1 MDEEEPTPVQKMAS
15 VVRRSQAV
23 SKAASR
29 MKDSAGID
37 EDVPKVAFMRVN
49 IMDVLEYDDKEK
61 QASVKLYLEVAWR
74 RKDAER
80 HHLKA
85 QKEKDPSNAT
95 EVKWTNADERA
106 DNDVP
111 PDFYKACPVS
121 FTKKHPISDLLDNY
135 IPSADTES
143 WNSWFQ
149 VDEGSEARFETMGEP
164 LDPNGADMQMQS
176 VHSLSLA
183 AYPLRVLVASLC

>member
-1 MDEEEPTPVQKMAS
+1 ME

-74 RKDAER
+74 RKDAQR

-85 QKEKDPSNAT
+85 QEKKDGEAQDGKAPSNAT
-95 EVKWTNADERA
+95 EVKWTNADEKA

-121 FTKKHPISDLLDNY
+121 FSKKHPISDLLDNY
-135 IPSADTES
+135 IPSADTET
-143 WNSWFQ
+143 WHSWFQ
-149 VDEGSEARFETMGEP
+149 VDDGSEARFETMGEP
-164 LDPNGADMQMQS
+164 LDPNCAEMQMQS